1 MRGGSSGSS
10 PGKNHEMKN
19 LSRIITF
26 YAGVVTAIVMALYY
40 YQPVLLER
48 FEEKTYDYRFR
59 FVRGSLEPL
68 GLVAIIA
75 IDDASIEELG
85 RWPWSR
91 AEHVRLLKRLH
102 GAGARA
108 VLFDVMFPEPE
119 SPDADKAFA
128 KAIKEAGMVTLATA
142 FVFSPDGEATSRF
155 VTLPALTAEL
165 HREAHINVSPD
176 DDGVL
181 RFTRLLVRHGDRLY
195 PSLGLAGA
203 MDRLG
208 AAQFKAGEYS
218 VSIGDRTIPTDPD
231 FRYLINYAGPHG
243 TFKRISYA
251 DVVRGRVSDAELRDK
266 VLLVGPTALGIS
278 DMRITPYSNNTPGV
292 EVNANVI
299 ESIVRGDFMHRGGVE
314 ALIDLIGIVMI
325 GAAVAFIAGRF
336 RVQVSLF
343 FVILAHCA
351 YVAFVSLMFVWGR
364 WLSFVYPMLSGALCY
379 AGASY
384 FRFVI
389 MDKRA
394 KEIRQ
399 MFSCYVS
406 PKLVEQLV
414 CNPELAHVGGESKVI
429 TIMFADVR
437 NYTGYSENRTPREVV
452 NILNEYLAA
461 MTEVIMAHDGT
472 IDKFLGDGIMA
483 YWGAP
488 VPEPNHAELA
498 VRCAVKM
505 VERLEVLQK
514 KWAAE
519 GLEPLL
525 NGIGINTGEVIVGN
539 LGVEGKK
546 MEYTIIG
553 DNVNLTSRIQ
563 NESREHNCPII
574 TQAVYERV
582 RDMAVADYIGP
593 VMVKGK
599 EKSIDIY
606 ALRGIKSS

>member
-1 MRGGSSGSS
+1 M
-10 PGKNHEMKN
+10 MKN
-19 LSRIITF
+19 LGKIVAI
-26 YAGVVTAIVMALYY
+26 YAGTVTVIIIALYY

-59 FVRGSLEPL
+59 FVRGTLKPS
-68 GLVAIIA
+68 GGVAIIA
-75 IDDASIEELG
+75 IDDQSIKELG
-85 RWPWSR
+85 RWPLSR
-91 AEHVRLLKRLH
+91 TEHAQLLKKLH
-102 GAGARA
+102 SAGARA
-108 VLFDVMFPEPE
+108 VLFDVMFLEPE
-119 SPDADKAFA
+119 SPEADRAFA
-128 KAIKEAGMVTLATA
+128 ESISDAGMVTLSTA
-142 FVFSPDGEATSRF
+142 FVFAPDGAASSRF
-155 VTLPALTAEL
+155 ETLPTLTAGL
-165 HREAHINVSPD
+165 RRVAHINISPD

-181 RFTRLLVRHGDRLY
+181 RSTRLLVSHGDRLT

-203 MDRLG
+203 MDFLG
-208 AAQFKAGEYS
+208 VAQFKATDYQ
-218 VSIGDRTIPTDPD
+218 VSIGDRTIPTDQD
-231 FRYLINYAGPHG
+231 FRYLINYTGPQG
-243 TFKRISYA
+243 TFKSISYV
-251 DVVRGRVSDAELRDK
+251 DVIKGRVSDAELRDK
-266 VLLVGPTALGIS
+266 VLLVGPTALGIY

-299 ESIVRGDFMHRGGVE
+299 ESIIRGDFMHRGGFE
-314 ALIDLIGIVMI
+314 ALVDLIGIVLM
-325 GAAVAFIAGRF
+325 GSFVAFIAGRF
-336 RVQVSLF
+336 KVQVSLL
-343 FVILAHCA
+343 FVILALCA
-351 YVAFVSLMFVWGR
+351 YIAFISLMFVRGH
-364 WLSFVYPMLSGALCY
+364 WLSFIYPMMCSILCY

-384 FRFVI
+384 FRFLL

-414 CNPELAHVGGESKVI
+414 HNPELARVGGESKLI
-429 TIMFADVR
+429 TIMFSDVR
-437 NYTGYSENRTPREVV
+437 NYTGYSEKRTPQEVV

-488 VPEPNHAELA
+488 LPQPNHAELA
-498 VRCAVKM
+498 VRCAVAM
-505 VERLEVLQK
+505 VQRLEELQK

-519 GLEPLL
+519 GLEPLA

-539 LGVEGKK
+539 LGIEGKK

-563 NESREHNCPII
+563 SESREHNCPLI

-582 RDMAVADYIGP
+582 HHMAVTEYIGP

-599 EKSIDIY
+599 EIPIDIY
-606 ALRGIKSS
+606 ALRGISRT

>member
-1 MRGGSSGSS
+1 
-10 PGKNHEMKN
+10 MKN
-19 LSRIITF
+19 LSRIIAI
-26 YAGVVTAIVMALYY
+26 YAGAVTVVVLALYY
-40 YQPVLLER
+40 HQPVLIER

-59 FVRGSLEPL
+59 FVRGPIEPL
-68 GLVAIIA
+68 GVVAIIA

-91 AEHVRLLKRLH
+91 EEHIRLLKRLQI
-102 GAGARA
+102 AGARA

-119 SPDADKAFA
+119 SPDADRAFA
-128 KAIKEAGMVTLATA
+128 EAIKEAGMVTLATA
-142 FVFSPDGEATSRF
+142 FVFSPDGETTSRF
-155 VTLPALTAEL
+155 ETLPALTAGL

-181 RFTRLLVRHGDRLY
+181 RYTRLLVGYGGRLY

-208 AAQFKAGEYS
+208 AAQFKAGDYG
-218 VSIGDRTIPTDPD
+218 VSIGDRAIPTDPD
-231 FRYLINYAGPHG
+231 FRYLINYTGPHG
-243 TFKRISYA
+243 MFKRIPYA
-251 DVVRGRVSDAELRDK
+251 DVVRGRVGDAELRDK

-292 EVNANVI
+292 EVHANVI
-299 ESIVRGDFMHRGGVE
+299 ESIVRGNFMQRGGIE
-314 ALIDLIGIVMI
+314 ALLDLIGILMI
-325 GAAVAFIAGRF
+325 GAVVTVIAGRF
-336 RVQVSLF
+336 RVQISLLF
-343 FVILAHCA
+343 FVLSHCA
-351 YVAFVSLMFVWGR
+351 YVAFVSLMFVRGH
-364 WLSFVYPMLSGALCY
+364 WLSLIYPLLGGTLCY

-389 MDKRA
+389 LDKRA

-414 CNPELAHVGGESKVI
+414 SNPELAHVGGESKVI
-429 TIMFADVR
+429 TIMFSDVR

-452 NILNEYLAA
+452 SILNEYLAA
-461 MTEVIMAHDGT
+461 MTEVIMDHDGT

-498 VRCAVKM
+498 VRCAVRM
-505 VERLEVLQK
+505 AERLEELQK
-514 KWAAE
+514 KWNAA
-519 GLEPLL
+519 GLEPLS

-539 LGVEGKK
+539 IGVEGKK

-563 NESREHNCPII
+563 NESREHNCPVI
-574 TQAVYERV
+574 TKSVYERV
-582 RDMAVADYIGP
+582 RDMALADYIGP
-593 VMVKGK
+593 VLVKGK

-606 ALRGIKSS
+606 ALRGIKNP